1 MFRHASLFDG
11 LHALGKGA
19 VYVDYTNS
27 TRAAGFA
34 VYNLRCGAEG
44 LGTMAWV
51 SPTVSVQ
58 NLFDKQYVGSVA
70 INAAG
75 TLATAK
81 FYEPAPRRTLIVG
94 LTIGAGR

>member
-1 MFRHASLFDG
+1 
-11 LHALGKGA
+11 
-19 VYVDYTNS
+19 
-27 TRAAGFA
+27 
-34 VYNLRCGAEG
+34 
-44 LGTMAWV
+44 MAWV
-51 SPTVSVQ
+51 SPTVSIQ

-75 TLATAK
+75 TQATAK

>member
-1 MFRHASLFDG
+1 MRRGRWLPRSSTSLPRGGPRSFG
-11 LHALGKGA
+11 RPSAPGA
-19 VYVDYTNS
+19 RKTAPEARPPPLLNQEFC
-27 TRAAGFA
+27 RAA
-34 VYNLRCGAEG
+34 
-44 LGTMAWV
+44 
-51 SPTVSVQ
+51 PTVSVQ